1 MPDHLLWRFDFAKY
15 GASGPWQI
23 GPQANLA
30 LVGLPSLLQ
39 RSTCLSSVLTWDG
52 GRVCVVEGGGREWVE
67 LTDRES
73 QCCSFSDTAN
83 RGLEISRCQTIV
95 AIYMDRHRSQGSNG
109 TCFLSRQ
116 IPCLTAIQQ
125 QSHRAP
131 CHTDAVT
138 TFSSLQSHNLFAA
151 PPLIRVELWP
161 RLKGVL

>member
-1 MPDHLLWRFDFAKY
+1 MVQVGLDE
-15 GASGPWQI
+15 I
-23 GPQANLA
+23 EPQANLA

-52 GRVCVVEGGGREWVE
+52 GSVCLVEGGGREWVE

-83 RGLEISRCQTIV
+83 RGLKFHVTIV
-95 AIYMDRHRSQGSNG
+95 AIYMHRYRSQGSNG

-131 CHTDAVT
+131 CHTDTVT
-138 TFSSLQSHNLFAA
+138 TFSSLQGHDLFAA
-151 PPLIRVELWP
+151 PPLIRVEL
-161 RLKGVL
+161 